1 MENRLVRSRTDRMVG
16 GVCGGL
22 ARYLGVDATL
32 VRLVFVLIAVA
43 PGPGVLVYLVL
54 WIVMPAEDRPA
65 GATVEQNIQANAE
78 EIADRARHI
87 GSDIRTAAREPNP
100 KAAMFFGLALI
111 GMGLVVLLQNLG
123 IPWLW
128 WFKSDILWPVM
139 LILVGL
145 LLIWS
150 RLKKGV

>member
-1 MENRLVRSRTDRMVG
+1 MENRILRSRTDRMIG

-32 VRLVFVLIAVA
+32 VRLIFVLIAVA
-43 PGPGVLVYLVL
+43 PGPGVLIYLVL
-54 WIVMPAEDRPA
+54 WILIPPEDRPA
-65 GATVEQNIQANAE
+65 DSTVEQNIQANAE
-78 EIADRARHI
+78 EIAHRARTI

-100 KAAMFFGLALI
+100 KAAMFFGAALVGI
-111 GMGLVVLLQNLG
+111 GLVVLLQNLG

-128 WFKSDILWPVM
+128 WLKTDILWPVL

>member
-1 MENRLVRSRTDRMVG
+1 
-16 GVCGGL
+16 
-22 ARYLGVDATL
+22 
-32 VRLVFVLIAVA
+32 
-43 PGPGVLVYLVL
+43 
-54 WIVMPAEDRPA
+54 MPAEDRPA

-128 WFKSDILWPVM
+128 WFKSDILWPVL

>member
-65 GATVEQNIQANAE
+65 GATVEQNIQSNAE
-78 EIADRARHI
+78 EIAERARTI

-128 WFKSDILWPVM
+128 WFKSDILWPAL